1 MDPACCFSLSL
12 LSHSCAGEGE
22 LEGCILWQQ
31 GQLPRISTGCLQSSK
46 ASSFVI
52 KEAIWGETIV
62 VTPAW
67 EDTGGMPDRHLPGT
81 KEGHQGLNVA
91 EKQG

>member
-1 MDPACCFSLSL
+1 MAVGP
-12 LSHSCAGEGE
+12 
-22 LEGCILWQQ
+22 W
-31 GQLPRISTGCLQSSK
+31 ISMGCLQSSK

-52 KEAIWGETIV
+52 KEAIWGGTIV